1 MATKVGN
8 DTNETLLGTSVTD
21 YLYGQ
26 GGNDTLYGYA
36 GDDSLDGGTGN
47 DSMIGGSGNDTFY
60 VDSALDVVVENAGE
74 GTDTV
79 MSTVSFDISALTNVE
94 NITLNGSS
102 VTNATGNLLGNY
114 ILGSGQ
120 ANAILGL
127 AGNDTIN
134 ASGGDD
140 TALGGSGTDSILGG
154 YGNDSLDGGTENDTL
169 LGESGNDL
177 LDGGAGNDSMVGGA
191 GNDTYVIDSLS
202 DVVVEAVGGG
212 TDTVRTSLAGLTKSN
227 YANIED
233 WDFSG
238 TGGFSFVGTP
248 GADTFSGANGKDSIS
263 GLGGNDTLDG
273 GAGNDTIDG
282 GTGVDSMSGG
292 AGDDLI
298 FVDNANDV
306 VVELPS
312 EGNDTVSS
320 SVSYALSANVE
331 NLIFT
336 GTGDLSGI
344 GNELD
349 NVLTGNSGN
358 NILDGSVGADTMIG
372 GAGDDTYYIDSLSDV
387 VTEGVLGGTDTVYYL
402 ASLWPVIAPVFANVE
417 SYASLGMIIGT
428 PNADLLNGDQ
438 VILNLNDTI
447 SGLGDNDTLNGLGG
461 NDSLDGGAGDDSL
474 TGGAGFDTLVGGTGN
489 DTYVIDIAAPDKV
502 VEDTL
507 VGSGTDRIE
516 VNGSFSIAD
525 PANPPIGQAATGEF
539 SGIEQL
545 FYTGAANITLTGNA
559 LKNVLQSDLGN
570 DWLDGGAGNDTMIG
584 GIGNDTYVVEGTG
597 DVIIELAGGGIDQ
610 INSADDVILPASS
623 EVENIL
629 LLGSLPISAAGS
641 SSNNHITGN
650 SADNALRGEL
660 GDDTLIGNAGDD
672 LLDGGLGAD
681 CLVGGTGNDTYTLDA
696 INYPDGS
703 IRTPDTLVENSGE
716 GTDEI
721 RVAAPVDLSQ
731 LPNFENVTLQ
741 DGGDF
746 EIIGNAASNVLKGN
760 TGNNL
765 IDGGTGSDNLIGGA
779 GNDTYIVDNSGD
791 IVQEDRGGGTD
802 NVVSY
807 LDSYTLPDSVEN
819 LDVKGGNNSTGTGNT
834 APNVI
839 TGNQFDNTL
848 KGLGGADTL
857 VGGLGNDCLDGGND
871 ERLYDQTE
879 DSMAGG
885 SGDDTYMVDNYQDA
899 VVENAGEGKDKIDL
913 YPTLLRIYSNYTYTI
928 DSTPYSPGGNVTAG
942 PAGTHLQFYLDK
954 LQAGDLNYDALR
966 SVPDN
971 LIPAD
976 GDFLLDENYFY
987 AMPDNIENLTVISKA
1002 IVHGGEYMI
1011 GPRYAYGNA
1020 SGNYIT
1026 GISDQSVA
1034 NDLPFS
1040 NYIDGQGGNDTMA
1053 GGLGNDT
1060 YIVDSSLDV
1069 IVEQPGEGTDLVRAS
1084 TTYDLSTTDLVD
1096 PDTLALTSTVENL
1109 TLLDSAETIVGGRP
1123 VLAGLGVL
1131 NFDGYGNSANNVITG
1146 NSGNNSLTGAGGN
1159 DTISGGGG
1167 SDTIDGG
1174 TGNDNI
1180 DGGVGN
1186 DSLVG
1191 GLGNDCLVGGAG
1203 INTLVGGAGDDT
1215 YVVASLVDTVLE
1227 LPAEGTDL
1235 VKSSVNFSLVP
1246 NSDVENLTLTGVGD
1260 INGNGNALGN
1270 VITGNT
1276 GNNLID
1282 GGAGVD
1288 TMIGGAGDDTFV
1300 VSEVADVVSENAG
1313 GGSDEVQAWVSYD
1326 LSTSLNIENLT
1337 LLGTAV
1343 NGTGNAGDNVITGN
1357 ALGNILNGGGA
1368 VLGDTLI
1375 GGVGDDTYMISNNLD
1390 VIIEAAGDTAD
1401 EVISSAASYT
1411 LADNVENLTLL
1422 AGAGDINGTGNN
1434 YDNLITGNAGN
1445 NILDGGAGDNT
1456 LVGGLGNDTY
1466 IVASESETIIE
1477 NLAEG
1482 TDEVQTTSSYTLGTN
1497 LENLRLI
1504 GSAADNLNGWG
1515 NSENNQL
1522 IGDGGDNH
1530 LFGYAG
1536 NDSLDGGL
1544 GNDTMV
1550 GGAGDDTY
1558 VVAQVGDVVSENLNQ
1573 GTDLVQTDLTYTLGS
1588 NVENLNLTGAGN
1600 INGTGNTLDNVIT
1613 GNTGNNSLDGGLGN
1627 NTLIGGEG
1635 LDTLI
1640 AGLGNDSLD
1649 GGAGND
1655 SLTAGDGLNTLLGG
1669 LGDDTLV
1676 SGAGNDTL
1684 DGGDGSDSLTA
1695 GDGNNSL
1702 TGGIGN
1708 DTLLAGT
1715 GTDTLDGGAGN
1726 DLLGGGAGADVMIG
1740 GTGNDTYF
1748 VDNIGDTASETTS
1761 GVAGGTDLVNSSV
1774 TFTIG
1779 SNIENL
1785 TLTGAGN
1792 INGTGN
1798 SLGNIIA
1805 GNSGNNILDGGDGRD
1820 TLDGGLG
1827 NDTLLGGALQDSLTG
1842 GGGND
1847 SLDGG
1852 SGDDF
1857 LIGTSSALAGANELD
1872 TLTGG
1877 TGGDAVIL
1885 GDATAAYYDTAA
1897 AAGDY
1902 ALITDFSAADNDQ
1915 FQLKTLAASGTNVN
1929 GYVVGTNIY
1938 AAAGAANSWLY
1949 RDANN
1954 NSTAD
1959 AGDNLIAAIQATGG
1973 SGAGGALT
1981 TNDLN
1986 TVGYFV

>member
-1 MATKVGN
+1 
-8 DTNETLLGTSVTD
+8 
-21 YLYGQ
+21 
-26 GGNDTLYGYA
+26 
-36 GDDSLDGGTGN
+36 
-47 DSMIGGSGNDTFY
+47 MI
-60 VDSALDVVVENAGE
+60 DV
-74 GTDTV
+74 
-79 MSTVSFDISALTNVE
+79 
-94 NITLNGSS
+94 
-102 VTNATGNLLGNY
+102 
-114 ILGSGQ
+114 
-120 ANAILGL
+120 
-127 AGNDTIN
+127 
-134 ASGGDD
+134 
-140 TALGGSGTDSILGG
+140 
-154 YGNDSLDGGTENDTL
+154 
-169 LGESGNDL
+169 
-177 LDGGAGNDSMVGGA
+177 
-191 GNDTYVIDSLS
+191 
-202 DVVVEAVGGG
+202 
-212 TDTVRTSLAGLTKSN
+212 
-227 YANIED
+227 
-233 WDFSG
+233 
-238 TGGFSFVGTP
+238 
-248 GADTFSGANGKDSIS
+248 
-263 GLGGNDTLDG
+263 
-273 GAGNDTIDG
+273 
-282 GTGVDSMSGG
+282 
-292 AGDDLI
+292 
-298 FVDNANDV
+298 
-306 VVELPS
+306 
-312 EGNDTVSS
+312 
-320 SVSYALSANVE
+320 
-331 NLIFT
+331 
-336 GTGDLSGI
+336 
-344 GNELD
+344 
-349 NVLTGNSGN
+349 
-358 NILDGSVGADTMIG
+358 
-372 GAGDDTYYIDSLSDV
+372 
-387 VTEGVLGGTDTVYYL
+387 
-402 ASLWPVIAPVFANVE
+402 
-417 SYASLGMIIGT
+417 
-428 PNADLLNGDQ
+428 
-438 VILNLNDTI
+438 
-447 SGLGDNDTLNGLGG
+447 
-461 NDSLDGGAGDDSL
+461 
-474 TGGAGFDTLVGGTGN
+474 
-489 DTYVIDIAAPDKV
+489 AAPDKI

-507 VGSGTDRIE
+507 AGSGTDRIE
-516 VNGSFSIAD
+516 VNSSFSIAD

-584 GIGNDTYVVEGTG
+584 GAGNDTYVVEGTG

-629 LLGSLPISAAGS
+629 LLGILPISAAGS
-641 SSNNHITGN
+641 STNNLITGN

-660 GDDTLIGNAGDD
+660 GDDTLIGNAGND
-672 LLDGGLGAD
+672 LLDGGLGSD
-681 CLVGGTGNDTYTLDA
+681 CLIGGAGNDTYILDA

-791 IVQEDRGGGTD
+791 IVLEDRGGGTD

-807 LDSYTLPDSVEN
+807 LTSYTLPDNVEN

-839 TGNQFDNTL
+839 TGNQFDNVL

-879 DSMAGG
+879 DRLLGG
-885 SGDDTYMVDNYQDA
+885 GGDDTYMVDNYQDA
-899 VVENAGEGKDKIDL
+899 VVEIPGGAGGKDTIEL
-913 YPTLLRIYSNYTYTI
+913 YPTLLSLDLTISSYTYSINNTQF
-928 DSTPYSPGGNVTAG
+928 SAVAAAS
-942 PAGTHLQFYLDK
+942 GTHVQFYLDK
-954 LQAGDLNYDALR
+954 LQTGDLNYDPFA
-966 SVPDN
+966 SVPDDTA
-971 LIPAD
+971 PALGSFELD
-976 GDFLLDENYFY
+976 GNYFY
-987 AMPDNIENLTVISKA
+987 AMPDNVEDLTVKAKA
-1002 IVHGGEYMI
+1002 ITVNRGQFLI
-1011 GPRYAYGNA
+1011 GPEYAYGNA
-1020 SGNYIT
+1020 AGNYIT
-1026 GISDQSVA
+1026 ATSDLSVA

-1040 NYIDGQGGNDTMA
+1040 NYIDGQGGNDTMV

-1096 PDTLALTSTVENL
+1096 PDTHALTSTVENL

-1123 VLAGLGVL
+1123 ALAGLGVL

-1191 GLGNDCLVGGAG
+1191 GAGNDCLVGGAG

-1215 YVVASLVDTVLE
+1215 YVVASLADTVLE
-1227 LPAEGTDL
+1227 LPTEGTDL

-1246 NSDVENLTLTGVGD
+1246 NPDVENLTLTGVGD
-1260 INGNGNALGN
+1260 INGAGNALGN

-1313 GGSDEVQAWVSYD
+1313 GGADEVQAWVSYD

-1368 VLGDTLI
+1368 GLGDTLI
-1375 GGVGDDTYMISNNLD
+1375 GGVGDDTYIISNNLD

-1422 AGAGDINGTGNN
+1422 AGAGDINGIGNN

-1445 NILDGGAGDNT
+1445 NTLDGGAGDNT

-1477 NLAEG
+1477 SLAEG

-1504 GSAADNLNGWG
+1504 GSVADNLNGWG

-1536 NDSLDGGL
+1536 NDTLDGGL

-1550 GGAGDDTY
+1550 GGLGNDTY
-1558 VVAQVGDVVSENLNQ
+1558 VVAQAGDVVAENLNQ
-1573 GTDLVQTDLTYTLGS
+1573 GTDLVQTDLAYTLGN
-1588 NVENLNLTGAGN
+1588 NVENLTLTGAGN
-1600 INGTGNTLDNVIT
+1600 INGTGNALDNVIN

-1627 NTLIGGEG
+1627 NTLIGGLG
-1635 LDTLI
+1635 DDTLI
-1640 AGLGNDSLD
+1640 ASLGNDSLD
-1649 GGAGND
+1649 GGTGND
-1655 SLTAGDGLNTLLGG
+1655 NLNGGDGSNTLLGG
-1669 LGDDTLV
+1669 SGDDTLL
-1676 SGAGNDTL
+1676 SGTGNDTL
-1684 DGGDGSDSLTA
+1684 DGGDGNDSLTA

-1702 TGGIGN
+1702 AGGLGN
-1708 DTLLAGT
+1708 DTLLAGV
-1715 GTDTLDGGAGN
+1715 GADILDGGAGN
-1726 DLLGGGAGADVMIG
+1726 DSLDGGTGADVMIG
-1740 GTGNDTYF
+1740 GTGNDTYS
-1748 VDNIGDTASETTS
+1748 VDNSGDTASETTS
-1761 GVAGGTDLVNSSV
+1761 GASGGTDIVNSSV
-1774 TFTIG
+1774 TFTLG
-1779 SNIENL
+1779 LNIENL

-1798 SLGNIIA
+1798 SLGNVIA
-1805 GNSGNNILDGGDGRD
+1805 GNAGDNILDGGNGRD

-1852 SGDDF
+1852 ADDDF
-1857 LIGTSSALAGANELD
+1857 LLGTSAILAGSSELD

-1877 TGGDAVIL
+1877 TGGDAFVL
-1885 GDATAAYYDTAA
+1885 GDATSTYYDTAA

-1902 ALITDFSAADNDQ
+1902 ALITDFSVATNDQ
-1915 FQLKTLAASGTNVN
+1915 LQLKTLAASGTNVN

-1949 RDANN
+1949 RDTNN